1 MNFMKLPKVFLFD
14 LDGTILDTEN
24 LYLKLMLEYNRHKNI
39 FVSKKFYIKNFLGKS
54 KDIISS
60 IMEEK
65 YNNYNKEEYWKELLK
80 CRSNYILNHKIVVKN
95 GFFELI
101 EYLQSERCYIGLVT
115 SNSFE
120 LTQLLL
126 KQAGIDINIFNSIVC
141 RENVKHLK
149 PHPELYE
156 YAINQLNIE
165 KNEVVAIEDSSVGI
179 HAALNA
185 NINVIHVHDI
195 EKISEQLKKQCAIC
209 VKSLYDIM
217 LFYKEGGIYGNN
229 KG

>member
-24 LYLKLMLEYNRHKNI
+24 MYLNLMLEYNRHKNI
-39 FVSKKFYIKNFLGKS
+39 FVSKHFYIKNFLGKS
-54 KDIISS
+54 KDIISN

-65 YNNYNKEEYWKELLK
+65 YNNYKNEEYWKGLLEY
-80 CRSNYILNHKIVVKN
+80 RSNYILNHKVVVKN

-101 EYLQSERCYIGLVT
+101 EYLQSENCYIGLVT

-120 LTQLLL
+120 LVQLLL
-126 KQAGIDINIFNSIVC
+126 KQADIDINIFDSIVC

-149 PHPELYE
+149 PHPDLYE
-156 YAINQLNIE
+156 YAINQLNVE
-165 KNEVVAIEDSSVGI
+165 KNDIVAVEDSSVGI

-185 NINVIHVHDI
+185 NISVIHVHDI
-195 EKISEQLKKQCAIC
+195 EKISEQLEKQCVIC
-209 VKSLYDIM
+209 TNSLYDIM
-217 LFYKEGGIYGNN
+217 LFYKKGGIYGDN

>member
-54 KDIISS
+54 KDIISN
-60 IMEEK
+60 IMAEK
-65 YNNYNKEEYWKELLK
+65 YNNYKNEEYWKGLLEY
-80 CRSNYILNHKIVVKN
+80 RSNYILNHKVVVKN

-101 EYLQSERCYIGLVT
+101 EYLQSENCYIGLVT

-120 LTQLLL
+120 LVQLLL
-126 KQAGIDINIFNSIVC
+126 KQADIDINIFDSIVC

-149 PHPELYE
+149 PHPDLYE
-156 YAINQLNIE
+156 YAINQLNVE
-165 KNEVVAIEDSSVGI
+165 KNDIVAVEDSSVGI

-185 NINVIHVHDI
+185 NISVIHVHDI
-195 EKISEQLKKQCAIC
+195 EKISEQLEKQCVIC
-209 VKSLYDIM
+209 TNSLYDIM
-217 LFYKEGGIYGNN
+217 LFYKEGGIYGDN

>member
-24 LYLKLMLEYNRHKNI
+24 LYLKLMLEYNRHKKI

-65 YNNYNKEEYWKELLK
+65 YNNYNNEGYWKELLEY
-80 CRSNYILNHKIVVKN
+80 RSNYILNHKIFVKN
-95 GFFELI
+95 GFFEFI
-101 EYLQSERCYIGLVT
+101 EYLQSEKCYIGLVT

-120 LTQLLL
+120 LIQLLL
-126 KQAGIDINIFNSIVC
+126 KQAGIDINIFNSIAC

-149 PHPELYE
+149 PHPALYE
-156 YAINQLNIE
+156 YAINQLNVE

-185 NINVIHVHDI
+185 NISVIHVHDI
-195 EKISEQLKKQCAIC
+195 ERISRQLENKCAIC
-209 VKSLYDIM
+209 AKSLYDIM

>member
-14 LDGTILDTEN
+14 LDRTILDTEN

-39 FVSKKFYIKNFLGKS
+39 FVSKKIYIKNFLGKS

-80 CRSNYILNHKIVVKN
+80 CRSNYILNHKIFVKN
-95 GFFELI
+95 GFFEFI
-101 EYLQSERCYIGLVT
+101 EYLQSEKCYIGLVT
-115 SNSFE
+115 PNSFE

-126 KQAGIDINIFNSIVC
+126 KQAGIDINTFNSIVC

-165 KNEVVAIEDSSVGI
+165 KNDVVAIEDSSVSI

-195 EKISEQLKKQCAIC
+195 EKISEWLKKQCAIC
-209 VKSLYDIM
+209 VKSLYYIM

>member
-24 LYLKLMLEYNRHKNI
+24 LYLNLMLEYNRHKNI
-39 FVSKKFYIKNFLGKS
+39 CVSKKFYIKNFLGKS
-54 KDIISS
+54 KDIISN

-65 YNNYNKEEYWKELLK
+65 YNNYKNEEYWEGLLEY
-80 CRSNYILNHKIVVKN
+80 RRNYILNHKVVVKN

-101 EYLQSERCYIGLVT
+101 EYLRSENCYIGLVT
-115 SNSFE
+115 SNSFK
-120 LTQLLL
+120 LVQLLL
-126 KQAGIDINIFNSIVC
+126 KQADIDINIFDSIVC

-156 YAINQLNIE
+156 YAINQLNVE
-165 KNEVVAIEDSSVGI
+165 KNDIVAVEDSSVGI

-185 NINVIHVHDI
+185 NISVIHVHDI
-195 EKISEQLKKQCAIC
+195 EKISEQLEKQCVIC
-209 VKSLYDIM
+209 TNSLYDIM
-217 LFYKEGGIYGNN
+217 LFYKKGGIYGDN